1 MEKGF
6 DYDIINKNFLLEY
19 YTEIKFNS
27 YKITKI
33 DEELLKLINL
43 ETLHLS
49 HNKIEIVENI
59 PNNLKELSLFSNQ
72 ITGINVSKPYIN
84 LLFLGLG
91 YNCITDNF
99 TGNYY

>member
-6 DYDIINKNFLLEY
+6 DYDIISKNFLLEY
-19 YTEIKFNS
+19 YTEIKFNN

-33 DEELLKLINL
+33 DEDLLKLINL

-49 HNKIEIVENI
+49 HNRIEIIENI
-59 PNNLKELSLFSNQ
+59 PINLKELSLFSNQ
-72 ITGINVSKPYIN
+72 ITGINVSKSYAN

-99 TGNYY
+99 TGN

>member
-6 DYDIINKNFLLEY
+6 DYNIINKKFLLEY

-27 YKITKI
+27 YKIIKI

-43 ETLHLS
+43 EDLHLS
-49 HNKIEIVENI
+49 DNKIEIIENI
-59 PNNLKELSLFSNQ
+59 PNNLKELSLYYNQ
-72 ITGINVSKPYIN
+72 ITRINSSKSFEN

-91 YNCITDNF
+91 YNCITDSF
-99 TGNYY
+99 TGN